1 MNCRIGKTTN
11 RQWSFLWSA
20 HLNVVSVFSQ
30 YLYLW
35 QKRDVVI
42 RKSLLVFS
50 MQSLEIKSNI
60 VLWDGKKSPH
70 VYHLRMQKFANQ
82 FIILKAI
89 SNRIRDWSTYLV
101 TEMGLYFIWSQSIL
115 DRLHEGSSNV
125 VHHLIGNGPPNDL
138 HQNSLNLCA
147 HHT

>member
-35 QKRDVVI
+35 QKGM
-42 RKSLLVFS
+42 LLSVNPYWFF
-50 MQSLEIKSNI
+50 QCNHWKSNPTSSY
-60 VLWDGKKSPH
+60 GKKSPH

-101 TEMGLYFIWSQSIL
+101 TEMGLYFFWSQSIL

-125 VHHLIGNGPPNDL
+125 VHHVIGNGPPNDL